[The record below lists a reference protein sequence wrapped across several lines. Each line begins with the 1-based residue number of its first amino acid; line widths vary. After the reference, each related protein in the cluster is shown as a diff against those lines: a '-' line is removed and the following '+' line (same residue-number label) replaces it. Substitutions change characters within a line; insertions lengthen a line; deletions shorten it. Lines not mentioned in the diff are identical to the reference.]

1 VTSLVTRVLIVDDH
15 AVVRAGLRLLVDN
28 ADGLETVGEAGTA
41 DEAVEQVKALAPDV
55 TLLDVVMPDGD
66 GIEALPAILSAHPAG
81 KVLILSME
89 DNPGYVRKAL
99 NSGASGYVLKEAVD
113 TEVVRAIRDVAAGR
127 RYLQPELAMRLVD
140 SDEPDAQQPEK
151 GPLSQRQREVL
162 RLIALGHTNPEIAE
176 RLVISVRTAET
187 HRANIMQKLQVRT
200 RADIVSYAMTEGI
213 LRPS

>member
-1 VTSLVTRVLIVDDH
+1 VTTVLIVDDH

-28 ADGLETVGEAGTA
+28 ADGLEAVGEAGTA
-41 DEAVEQVKALAPDV
+41 DEAVERVKELAPDV

-66 GIEALPAILSAHPAG
+66 GIEALPAILSVHPEG

-99 NSGASGYVLKEAVD
+99 NAGASGYVLKEAVD
-113 TEVVRAIRDVAAGR
+113 TEVVRAIREVAAGR
-127 RYLQPELAMRLVD
+127 RYLQPELGMRLVD
-140 SDEPDAQQPEK
+140 SDEPEAHKAEK
-151 GPLSQRQREVL
+151 GQLSQREREVL

>member
-1 VTSLVTRVLIVDDH
+1 MTTVLIVDDH

-28 ADGLETVGEAGTA
+28 AEGLQTVGEAGTA
-41 DEAVEQVKALAPDV
+41 AEAIEQAKALEPDV
-55 TLLDVVMPDGD
+55 TLLDVVMPDVD
-66 GIEALPAILSAHPAG
+66 GIEALPAMLAAHPDG
-81 KVLILSME
+81 RVLILSME

-99 NSGASGYVLKEAVD
+99 NAGASGYVLKEAVD
-113 TEVVRAIRDVAAGR
+113 TEVVRAIHEVAAGR
-127 RYLQPELAMRLVD
+127 RYLQPELALRLVD
-140 SDEPDAQQPEK
+140 SDETAQEKRPK
-151 GPLSQRQREVL
+151 GPLSQREREVL

-176 RLVISVRTAET
+176 RLFISVRTAET